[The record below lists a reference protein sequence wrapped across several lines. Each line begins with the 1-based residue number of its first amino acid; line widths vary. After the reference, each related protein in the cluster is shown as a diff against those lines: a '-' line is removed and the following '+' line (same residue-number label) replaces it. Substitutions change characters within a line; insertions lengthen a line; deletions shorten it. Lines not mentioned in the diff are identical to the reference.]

1 MKPIL
6 TIDLDQAGHDRP
18 ARAANNPYMAPKT
31 ADVALSTAVMG
42 LYKPAPKEC
51 WKNAF
56 LAYHAAVNAAAP
68 SKVYYVEGQMI
79 MPFKSGGAVS
89 IEHGWLET
97 EDGRVIETT
106 IHDAAQGDAGWA
118 YYTGLRLTMEEVL
131 EWLSMNH
138 DFLPLLPLLPRLP
151 DFKRLNQATTAAMAG
166 AYFEA
171 WGVHLHEIT
180 GLRQNWPQD

>member
-31 ADVALSTAVMG
+31 ADVALSMAVMR
-42 LYKPAPKEC
+42 LNKPAPQAC

-56 LAYHAAVNAAAP
+56 LAYNDAAMEAA
-68 SKVYYVEGQMI
+68 SEVYYVEGQMLI
-79 MPFKSGGAVS
+79 PLKSGAAFA
-89 IEHGWLET
+89 IEHAWLET

-106 IHDAAQGDAGWA
+106 IHDAAQGDAGWS

-131 EWLSMNH
+131 EWLAMNRNL
-138 DFLPLLPLLPRLP
+138 LPLLPLIPRLS
-151 DFKRLNQATTAAMAG
+151 DFKRLNQAVTTAMAG

-171 WGVHLHEIT
+171 WGIDLHDVI
-180 GLRQNWPQD
+180 GLRPNWSQD